1 MCAAWHAR
9 GRLQILTLGTADRA
23 AAMQCNLTAGD
34 TLFCFKVA
42 YDDELA
48 RFSPGVQLELAAVD
62 VFHAAGALAL
72 VDSCAEPDNELI
84 NGLWPDRRTLTTLV
98 FPAAGAR
105 GRMRLSALGLGA
117 AVRRRTRR

>member
-1 MCAAWHAR
+1 M
-9 GRLQILTLGTADRA
+9 LTLGTADRA

-62 VFHAAGALAL
+62 VFHAAGELAL

-84 NGLWPDRRTLTTLV
+84 NGLWPDRRTLSTLV
-98 FPAAGAR
+98 FPAAGVR
-105 GRMRLSALGLGA
+105 GRMRLSALRLAA